1 MLFTTAVNHKTC
13 RKVDRTKDRSVPPSS
28 LESWPGGS
36 PRIDGCHAV
45 LPCRTSKNRQHLEG
59 AKLLVLGCFFF
70 FFRRVGWVI
79 IKPCVQQ
86 PSWPYKI
93 EKPVTWSVVKGVNC
107 LFLNV
112 ASLLILLTA
121 MEHVPWITMAGK
133 KSTHSSYFHGHCLQP
148 ELRDT
153 QMKAKQVIHLP

>member
-13 RKVDRTKDRSVPPSS
+13 RKVDRSKESSAPGSS
-28 LESWPGGS
+28 LESQPRGG
-36 PRIDGCHAV
+36 PCIDGCLAV
-45 LPCRTSKNRQHLEG
+45 LPWKTSNNGQQYLEG
-59 AKLLVLGCFFF
+59 AKLLVLGFIFFL
-70 FFRRVGWVI
+70 RRVGRVI
-79 IKPCVQQ
+79 IRPCVQQ

-121 MEHVPWITMAGK
+121 VEHVPWITMAGE
-133 KSTHSSYFHGHCLQP
+133 KSTHSSYFHGHCLQL
-148 ELRDT
+148 ELRGI
-153 QMKAKQVIHLP
+153 QMNAKQVIHLP